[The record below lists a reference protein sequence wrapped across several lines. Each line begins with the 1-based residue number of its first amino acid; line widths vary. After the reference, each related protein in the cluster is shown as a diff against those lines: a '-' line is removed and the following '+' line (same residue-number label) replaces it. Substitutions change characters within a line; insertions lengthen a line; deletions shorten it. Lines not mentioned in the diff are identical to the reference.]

1 MESHFP
7 IPDRK
12 KLREK
17 SYRGKCGPMLLI
29 SNVERGPVNL
39 QLKAVAHDF
48 EGSNFYG
55 DIDCH
60 ENIFDK
66 ACVDQGSS

>member
-29 SNVERGPVNL
+29 SNVERGPVKFKHHCRAL
-39 QLKAVAHDF
+39 VLCPLVPIHDIF
-48 EGSNFYG
+48 RETGDDVEG
-55 DIDCH
+55 
-60 ENIFDK
+60 
-66 ACVDQGSS
+66 

>member
-29 SNVERGPVNL
+29 SNVERGPVKRL
-39 QLKAVAHDF
+39 TLFTVEYSKILLAGLSDT
-48 EGSNFYG
+48 GP
-55 DIDCH
+55 
-60 ENIFDK
+60 FD
-66 ACVDQGSS
+66 ANA